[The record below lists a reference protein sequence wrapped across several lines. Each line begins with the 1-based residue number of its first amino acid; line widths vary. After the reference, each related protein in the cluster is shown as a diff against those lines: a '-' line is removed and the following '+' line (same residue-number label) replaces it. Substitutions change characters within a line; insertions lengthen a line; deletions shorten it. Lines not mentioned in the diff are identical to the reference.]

1 MSAGSREEEPT
12 TPTKFGRY
20 DIVELLATGGMAR
33 VYKASTSANRIF
45 TIKKILPEFSHNQEF
60 IKMFLEEAKISLSL
74 KHSNIVRV
82 IDFGVIDGTY
92 YLAMEYV
99 FGKDIGSLLKKT
111 LEKKIHVPID
121 VACQIIIQCC
131 RGMEYAHR
139 LTDAFGTSLGIIHR
153 DISPPNI
160 FLSYNGEA
168 KILDFGIAK
177 AISAAENKNTRSGV
191 LKGKFSYMS
200 PEQTLGEYLTAQSDL
215 FSLGIVLHELLT
227 SRSLFYTRDEIETL
241 ERVRKAD
248 VAPPSKTRKGVPRE
262 LDEIVLRAL
271 QPKIKRR
278 YESCG
283 QFADDLESLLRI
295 HYPRT
300 DRRAAAKFL
309 RLMFEDDFQARLEPA
324 LAEGWKDVFISGGDD
339 QDLML
344 DRQKEASSSTRSNT
358 HGLRVGVFQKILYD
372 PKISRKLYATI
383 RVVAGVFTLIALGT
397 LFLQSDN
404 GKSLIQSWKVGISSP
419 PEVEA
424 VTKVEQTPNLPLERG
439 SLVWWVNEAE
449 LAEKQGDILRAIEN
463 LERALKINPYERELL
478 VRRQFLQL
486 KRGELDVCEWFRVQ
500 KDVSDADQLLAGGA
514 CQELSGNYE
523 RAVVAYSDFVK
534 RFSLDPRSESTR
546 RIISTLIKQQNL

>member
-1 MSAGSREEEPT
+1 MPIGPREDEDSI
-12 TPTKFGRY
+12 PTKFGRY
-20 DIVELLATGGMAR
+20 DIIELLATGGMAR

-45 TIKKILPEFSHNQEF
+45 TIKKILPEFSRNEEF

-82 IDFGVIDGTY
+82 IDFGAIDGTY

-99 FGKDIGSLLKKT
+99 FGKDVGSLLKKT

-200 PEQTLGEYLTAQSDL
+200 PEQTRGEYLTAQSDL

-241 ERVRKAD
+241 ERVRKAE
-248 VAPPSKTRKGVPRE
+248 VAPPSKTRKGVPPE
-262 LDEIVLRAL
+262 LDQIVLRAL
-271 QPKIKRR
+271 QPKLKKR

-283 QFADDLESLLRI
+283 QFADDLEAVLRI

-300 DRRAAAKFL
+300 DRRAAAKFQ
-309 RLMFEDDFQARLEPA
+309 RLMFEDDFQERLEPA
-324 LAEGWKDVFISGGDD
+324 LREGWKDVFISGGDD

-344 DRQKEASSSTRSNT
+344 DRQKEAFAPTRTNP
-358 HGLRVGVFQKILYD
+358 HGSQVGIFQKMLYD
-372 PKISRKLYATI
+372 PKISRKLFSGLRLVGGI
-383 RVVAGVFTLIALGT
+383 LMVAVLGT
-397 LFLQSDN
+397 LFVQSDT
-404 GKSLIQSWKVGISSP
+404 GKSLLQNWKAGVSTPEKIEMISALDP
-419 PEVEA
+419 VA
-424 VTKVEQTPNLPLERG
+424 TTPLERG
-439 SLVWWVNEAE
+439 SLAWWVNEAKV
-449 LAEKQGDILRAIEN
+449 AQDQGDTVRAIEN
-463 LERALKINPYERELL
+463 LERALKINPYEKDLL
-478 VRRQFLQL
+478 VRRQFLLL
-486 KRGELDVCEWFRVQ
+486 KRGELEVCEWFRVQ
-500 KDVSDADQLLAGGA
+500 KDISDSDQLLAGAA

-523 RAVVAYSDFVK
+523 RAVVNYSDFIK
-534 RFSLDPRSESTR
+534 RFPTDARSNLVR
-546 RIISTLIKQQNL
+546 RIISTLLKQQNL

>member
-1 MSAGSREEEPT
+1 MSFGSREEESSI
-12 TPTKFGRY
+12 PTKFGRY

-33 VYKASTSANRIF
+33 IYKASTSANRIF
-45 TIKKILPEFSHNQEF
+45 TIKKILPEFSRNEEF

-82 IDFGVIDGTY
+82 IDFGAIDGTY

-99 FGKDIGSLLKKT
+99 FGKDVGSLLKKT

-131 RGMEYAHR
+131 LGMEYAHR

-177 AISAAENKNTRSGV
+177 AIRAAENKNTRSGV

-200 PEQTLGEYLTAQSDL
+200 PEQTRGEYLTAQSDL

-241 ERVRKAD
+241 ERVRKAE
-248 VAPPSKTRKGVPRE
+248 VSPPSKTRKGVPPE
-262 LDEIVLRAL
+262 LDQIILHAL
-271 QPKIKRR
+271 QPKLKKR

-283 QFADDLESLLRI
+283 QLAEDLEAVLKI

-300 DRRAAAKFL
+300 DRRSAAKFL
-309 RLMFEDDFQARLEPA
+309 RLMFEDDFQERLEPA
-324 LAEGWKDVFISGGDD
+324 LREGWKDVFISGGDD

-344 DRQKEASSSTRSNT
+344 DRQKEPFSPSRTNP
-358 HGLRVGVFQKILYD
+358 HGTQVGIFQKMLYD
-372 PKISRKLYATI
+372 PKISRKLFTTL
-383 RVVAGVFTLIALGT
+383 RTVAGVIFVAALGT
-397 LFLQSDN
+397 LFVKSDT
-404 GKSLIQSWKVGISSP
+404 GKSLIQSWKVGISSQP
-419 PEVEA
+419 KLDVISESDP
-424 VTKVEQTPNLPLERG
+424 TPSIPLERG
-439 SLVWWVNEAE
+439 SLVWWVNEANT
-449 LAEKQGDILRAIEN
+449 AQAQGDTARAIEN
-463 LERALKINPYERELL
+463 LERALKINPYEKELL
-478 VRRQFLQL
+478 IRRQFLLL
-486 KRGELDVCEWFRVQ
+486 KRGELEVCEWFRVQ
-500 KDVSDADQLLAGGA
+500 KDISDADQLLAGGA
-514 CQELSGNYE
+514 CQELDGNHE
-523 RAVVAYSDFVK
+523 RSLVTYSDFVK
-534 RFSLDPRSESTR
+534 RFPMDPRSESVK
-546 RIISTLIKQQNL
+546 RIISTLIKHQNL